1 MKRVIFTVHPKF
13 ESDFVNS
20 TLSKILI
27 FLTIACSLSANGQF
41 HTGSNQEFGKNR
53 IQHRDFNWLYYP
65 DTKFEVYFYQG
76 GKELAEYT
84 LKSAKVQLPEVERQ
98 LDFMLDEMIQIV
110 VYNKHSEFR
119 QSNVGITGDNTFNI
133 GGQTRI
139 IGSKMFVYYDG
150 DHEDLDQQIRQGLT
164 RVLFAQMM
172 FGGDWKNVIKNST
185 LLTIPTWYQEGL
197 ISYVGNPWTVQAEA
211 RIKSGFDTE
220 CFDHFNRLEGIDA
233 RYAGHAMWKYIA
245 DVYGENVIPN
255 ILYMT
260 RVSRN
265 IESGFQFVL
274 GISLD
279 SITEDIRDYY
289 SNYFRKA
296 EQQGAYPGYEIL
308 SGREKLTKKIGRAQ
322 PELDLA
328 SLDKSEAKAFK
339 KLSKLLGE
347 LPVKHKKKYVYSQFK
362 LSPDAT
368 QVAFVTN
375 ELGQYKVWLYS
386 SETGKLKKIYK
397 REHKL
402 DRIIDKSF
410 PILAWHPSS
419 QLLTFTFENKG
430 RAYLANYNVEDKKI
444 SEKELFRIEKVIDM
458 SYSDDGRKIV
468 FCGVNQGQSDLYLYQ
483 VIGNNQQQLTND
495 IYDDLDPE
503 FVHNSEA
510 IIFASNRL
518 DDTLRLDIP
527 NEPMDHG
534 RDIFIYTLGND
545 FLLEQVTNTPGV
557 DEIDPSPYDDGNY
570 TFLSNSGGI
579 YNRQIATIDSTIS
592 RIDTIVHYRYFTVT
606 SAISEFPISP
616 WEYDFN
622 EKSGDYSLLFFNDG
636 RFQFFQGNSKDDEF
650 VHHLGEALG
659 TNTRGEQ
666 SLEIL
671 ILQEPI
677 VEGEVDIKNYVF
689 STEATDYEFEK
700 ETINLGE
707 GSVTMGSDEEDST
720 KVFLLPKSRNYRVN
734 FATDYVLSQV
744 TNTFANEFYQ
754 PFSGPNAAVPGI
766 SAMFKLGISDLFED
780 YKIVGGMRMAGNLE
794 NNDYG
799 LSFENLKNRLDRRIS
814 FTRNGDRQINQF
826 TIEQIHANQ
835 LQYQLKYP
843 LTELLAVKGTFIYRN
858 ERIVA
863 LSTDP
868 LNLTKE
874 NRYVNNVGARV
885 ELVFDNTISKGINL
899 YNGTRYKLWA
909 EYYQEPTVKN
919 SDFKVLGLD
928 IRHYLRLHRDL
939 IAAFRIAGST
949 SFGSRRLVYYLGGVD
964 NWMFPKTNEATQ
976 ISEDQNYHYQTI
988 ATPMRG
994 FFVNSRNGNSFMV
1007 ANAELRWPVF
1017 KYFMKNPIKSDFLQN
1032 FQVLAFGDVGSAW
1045 TGAHPYSKDN
1055 EFNNQVVI
1063 SGPITVT
1070 VENNREP
1077 IIYGYGLG
1085 IRSRLLGYFVRLD
1098 YSFGVDDGIVLPR
1111 VLHLSLSMDF

>member
-1 MKRVIFTVHPKF
+1 
-13 ESDFVNS
+13 VNS
-20 TLSKILI
+20 ILSKILLL
-27 FLTIACSLSANGQF
+27 FTLVCSFAANSQF
-41 HTGSNQEFGKNR
+41 YTGSNQEFGKNR
-53 IQHRDFNWLYYP
+53 IQYRDFNWLYYP
-65 DTKFEVYFYQG
+65 DEKFEVYFYQG
-76 GKELAEYT
+76 GKDLAEYT
-84 LKSAKVQLPEVERQ
+84 LKSAKIQLPEVEKQ
-98 LDFMLDEMIQIV
+98 LDFPLEEVIQIV
-110 VYNKHSEFR
+110 VYNKQSEFR
-119 QSNVGITGDNTFNI
+119 QSNVGITGDAQYNI
-133 GGQTRI
+133 GGETRI

-150 DHEDLDQQIRQGLT
+150 DHEELDKQIRQGLT

-197 ISYVGNPWTVQAEA
+197 ISFVGDPWTIEAES
-211 RIKSGFDTE
+211 RIKSGFDTKQ
-220 CFDHFNRLEGIDA
+220 FDHFNRLEGVEA
-233 RYAGHAMWKYIA
+233 KYAGHAMWKYIA

-274 GISLD
+274 GVSLD
-279 SITEDIRDYY
+279 TITEDIRDYY
-289 SNYFRKA
+289 QNYFRRF
-296 EQQGAYPGYEIL
+296 EQTGAYPEYEL
-308 SGREKLTKKIGRAQ
+308 LDGRSKVASKIGTTN
-322 PELDLA
+322 PEMDLS
-328 SLDKSEAKAFK
+328 SLDKKQAKQLK

-347 LPVKHKKKYVYSQFK
+347 LPVKHRKKYVYSQFK
-362 LSPDAT
+362 LSPDGS

-375 ELGQYKVWLYS
+375 ELGQYKVWIYS
-386 SETGKLKKIYK
+386 MEIGKLKKVFK

-402 DRIIDKSF
+402 DRIIDDSF

-419 QLLTFTFENKG
+419 QLLTFTFERKG
-430 RAYLANYNVEDKKI
+430 RAYLANYNLEDKKV

-458 SYSDDGRKIV
+458 SYSDDGRKMV

-503 FVHNSEA
+503 FVHNSDA

-518 DDTLRLDIP
+518 DDTLRLELP
-527 NEPMDHG
+527 NEPMDHE
-534 RDIFIYTLGND
+534 RDIFILTIGNN

-557 DEIDPSPYDDGNY
+557 DELEPSPYEDGKY
-570 TFLSNSGGI
+570 TFLSDIGGT
-579 YNRQIATIDSTIS
+579 YNRQVATIDSTIS
-592 RIDTIVHYRYFTVT
+592 RIDTVVHYRYFTV
-606 SAISEFPISP
+606 SNAISAFPISP

-622 EKSGDYSLLFFNDG
+622 DKSGNYSLLFYKDG
-636 RFQFFQGNSKDDEF
+636 HYQFYQGNRSKDEF
-650 VHHLGEALG
+650 IHQLGEAHG
-659 TNTRGEQ
+659 TNPSGSA

-671 ILQEPI
+671 IIEDPKK
-677 VEGEVDIKNYVF
+677 EGEVDIANYIF
-689 STEATDYEFEK
+689 STESTDYEFEK

-707 GSVTMGSDEEDST
+707 GSVSIGSEASDSAH
-720 KVFLLPKSRNYRVN
+720 VFILPKSSNYRLN

-754 PFSGPNAAVPGI
+754 TYTGPNAAMPGI
-766 SAMFKLGISDLFED
+766 SGMLKLGISDLFED
-780 YKIVGGMRMAGNLE
+780 YKIVGGVRLAGNLE
-794 NNDYG
+794 NTDYG

-826 TIEQIHANQ
+826 SIEQINANQ
-835 LQYQLKYP
+835 IQYQLKYP
-843 LTELLAVKGTFIYRN
+843 LTELLAIRGTFVYRN

-874 NRYVNNVGARV
+874 NRYVNNLGARL
-885 ELVFDNTISKGINL
+885 EMIFDNTISKGLNL
-899 YNGTRYKLWA
+899 YNGTRYKVWA
-909 EYYQEPTVKN
+909 EYYQEPTVKK
-919 SDFKVLGLD
+919 SDFKVVGLD
-928 IRHYLRLHRDL
+928 IRHYMRIHRDL

-964 NWMFPKTNEATQ
+964 NWMFPKTNEETQ
-976 ISEDQNYHYQTI
+976 ISDQQNYYYQTV

-1032 FQVLAFGDVGSAW
+1032 FQLLAFGDVGSAW
-1045 TGAHPYSKDN
+1045 TGAHPYSSEN
-1055 EFNNQVVI
+1055 EFNNQEVI